1 MDCWPKK
8 KKNGRG
14 REVTVSGGST
24 VYTDGRN

>member
-1 MDCWPKK
+1 MDCWPK